1 MRSQFLDLYDS
12 FNLKHLSHSIIKAY
26 SSIDIKMDNFLPIFT
41 VECEFSYLLLYNGTL
56 TIIRGAIVVAKS
68 KAKKVREKLTR
79 EGRMNPEEKRSPF
92 VFADMRPRT
101 TKTKKDH
108 LYQFKYKNHQSQT
121 GNDGSFY
128 LLPAQIVVLMT
139 GSSFYISFYLR

>member
-1 MRSQFLDLYDS
+1 
-12 FNLKHLSHSIIKAY
+12 
-26 SSIDIKMDNFLPIFT
+26 MDNFFT
-41 VECEFSYLLLYNGTL
+41 HFNGDSELSYLLLYNGIL
-56 TIIRGAIVVAKS
+56 TIIRGVIVVAKS
-68 KAKKVREKLTR
+68 KAKKAREKLTR

-108 LYQFKYKNHQSQT
+108 LYQIKYKNHQSQT

-128 LLPAQIVVLMT
+128 FAASANRLINDRLLKYKLCA
-139 GSSFYISFYLR
+139 SSRDTSVNLILVSGTA